1 MARVSSEQRRR
12 DLTNAAVQ
20 LLIEEGRSAVTSRKI
35 ADRAGAPAA
44 IVHYTF
50 RDMDELLELAN
61 GEVLD
66 RVLRVIA
73 HLRTDHGVRGLI
85 EDWIRACCHL
95 ARDSEKEVLAFLETF
110 VSLLRSGGA
119 NSSVVECRQ
128 FLVEHMREAE
138 KQDARPSNIP
148 LSRLATLL
156 IITADGLLLMHL
168 SHLDYGETE
177 ENASQL
183 IAALQTLV

>member
-1 MARVSSEQRRR
+1 MARVRSEQRRR

-66 RVLRVIA
+66 RVLRVIE
-73 HLRTDHGVRGLI
+73 HLRTDHGVRGFI
-85 EDWIRACCHL
+85 EDWLRTCCHL

-119 NSSVVECRQ
+119 NSSVVEARQ
-128 FLVEHMREAE
+128 FLVEHMRAAE
-138 KQDARPSNIP
+138 KHDSRPSSIP

-168 SHLDYGETE
+168 SHLDLGETE
-177 ENASQL
+177 ENAAQL